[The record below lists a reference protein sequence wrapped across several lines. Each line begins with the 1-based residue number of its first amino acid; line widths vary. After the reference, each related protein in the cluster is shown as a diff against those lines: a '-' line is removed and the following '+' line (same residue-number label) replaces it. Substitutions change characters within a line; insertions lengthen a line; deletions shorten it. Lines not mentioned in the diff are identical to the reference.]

1 MNNNDT
7 RARQNR
13 RAVPLALG
21 LLLFAVAGVALAYPV
36 PQFQAGEAGLAITW
50 QPNPP
55 NEPSPTPFNLEGFSV
70 VMTTRSPLG
79 VLATMPSVVAS
90 GGATASYLTQA
101 TDFAT
106 PGTYRVQFI
115 ATEGAHVLKSPV
127 EQILVKGN
135 LP

>member
-21 LLLFAVAGVALAYPV
+21 LLFALASAALAYPV

-50 QPNPP
+50 QPNSA
-55 NEPSPTPFNLEGFSV
+55 NVNLAGFTV
-70 VMTTRSPLG
+70 TMVTRSPLG
-79 VLATMPSVVAS
+79 VVTILPCVVAS
-90 GGATASYLTQA
+90 GGATASYLTQPG
-101 TDFAT
+101 DFAV
-106 PGTYRVQFI
+106 PGTYRIQFT
-115 ATEGAHVLKSPV
+115 ASEGAHILKSPV
-127 EQILVKGN
+127 EQILIKGN